1 MHVTSTRLIALLLRI
16 YCIHVHVLILTVD
29 AHKSDDVLV
38 QDAVGASTA
47 APASGSNTV
56 NKAIS
61 QLAQRYCGDCRNS
74 FDELSKIIQK
84 VSDVPYLLH
93 MCVDTYVLR

>member
-1 MHVTSTRLIALLLRI
+1 M
-16 YCIHVHVLILTVD
+16 
-29 AHKSDDVLV
+29 V
-38 QDAVGASTA
+38 QDAVGASTAA

-84 VSDVPYLLH
+84 VSAAPYLLH
-93 MCVDTYVLR
+93 MCVDTYILRWW

>member
-1 MHVTSTRLIALLLRI
+1 M
-16 YCIHVHVLILTVD
+16 
-29 AHKSDDVLV
+29 V

-47 APASGSNTV
+47 AAAASGSNTV

>member
-1 MHVTSTRLIALLLRI
+1 M
-16 YCIHVHVLILTVD
+16 
-29 AHKSDDVLV
+29 LV
-38 QDAVGASTA
+38 QDTVGASTA